1 MKDFRFATSH
11 LLHSISDSQ
20 MHHIRLVITDA
31 VHIWHKF
38 QQKIDQK
45 TEMEAQTANKML
57 INFKHLEI
65 ETADQTI
72 ERYEKIVDKCPQQ
85 VLVISEQTKQ
95 RMLLQEVN
103 NRYTYITKAYQ
114 HADIPYSI
122 PIALVF

>member
-31 VHIWHKF
+31 VQIWHKF

-72 ERYEKIVDKCPQQ
+72 ERYEKIVDKCPHQ
-85 VLVISEQTKQ
+85 VLVISEQTKK